1 MAPTTTPTST
11 AALGPAAAPTS
22 VRDPVLLLSASDDGR
37 LVLLAC
43 VLRCAPLELEVVL
56 VFLGEVEVVP
66 MGADAVVAEVSSMLM
81 VLDPAEVVVPVVN
94 VDVLVVVAVVVAVV
108 VVVVDDDD
116 DVTVVG
122 VVVVVAEAFTPSSR

>member
-1 MAPTTTPTST
+1 
-11 AALGPAAAPTS
+11 
-22 VRDPVLLLSASDDGR
+22 
-37 LVLLAC
+37 
-43 VLRCAPLELEVVL
+43 
-56 VFLGEVEVVP
+56 